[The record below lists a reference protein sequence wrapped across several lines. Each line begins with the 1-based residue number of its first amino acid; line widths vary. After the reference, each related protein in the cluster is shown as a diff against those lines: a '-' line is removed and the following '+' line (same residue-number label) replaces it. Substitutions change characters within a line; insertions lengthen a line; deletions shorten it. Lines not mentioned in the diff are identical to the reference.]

1 MSLSYSMWNFNLYI
15 DKCHA
20 ISTFCLYGKKIVME
34 LVYMRW
40 VAKQKLEELRLL
52 LNGQETHKHEKH

>member
-1 MSLSYSMWNFNLYI
+1 M
-15 DKCHA
+15 
-20 ISTFCLYGKKIVME
+20 GKKIVME

-40 VAKQKLEELRLL
+40 VAKQKLEEWRLL

>member
-1 MSLSYSMWNFNLYI
+1 M
-15 DKCHA
+15 
-20 ISTFCLYGKKIVME
+20 GKKIVME